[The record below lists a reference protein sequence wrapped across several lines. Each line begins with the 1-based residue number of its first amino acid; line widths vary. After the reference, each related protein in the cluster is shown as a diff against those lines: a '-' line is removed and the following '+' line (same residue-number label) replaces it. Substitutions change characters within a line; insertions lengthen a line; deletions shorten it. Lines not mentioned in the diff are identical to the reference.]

1 MKTLT
6 ARALVAALA
15 LTAFMAFNSS
25 AEARG
30 GNGMGG
36 GYGYGQNMSALTQ
49 EQQDKLRALQENHW
63 KRMSPIQDKMRT
75 LNAELNL
82 EYTKAE
88 PDTKK
93 ITTISQELGTLQ
105 GQMRL
110 AKLELDKEMKA
121 SGLPAWGRGMGGG
134 MGGGMGHGGMG
145 GGLGHGGMG
154 QGGMGGGMGRGG
166 MGGGDCPRY

>member
-15 LTAFMAFNSS
+15 LTAIMAFSGN
-25 AEARG
+25 AEARP

-36 GYGYGQNMSALTQ
+36 GNGHNQNMPALTQ
-49 EQQDKLRALQENHW
+49 EQQDKLRAIQENHW

-75 LNAELNL
+75 LHAELNL

-121 SGLPAWGRGMGGG
+121 SGLPAWGRGMGHGG
-134 MGGGMGHGGMG
+134 MGGGMGHGGKG
-145 GGLGHGGMG
+145 GGMG
-154 QGGMGGGMGRGG
+154 HGGMGGGMGRGG

>member
-1 MKTLT
+1 MKTLA

-15 LTAFMAFNSS
+15 LTAFMAFSGN
-25 AEARG
+25 AEARR

-36 GYGYGQNMSALTQ
+36 GYGQSQNMPALTQ
-49 EQQDKLRALQENHW
+49 EQQDKLQAIQENHW

-75 LNAELNL
+75 LHAELNL
-82 EYTKAE
+82 EYTKAD

-93 ITTISQELGTLQ
+93 VTAISQELGTLQ

-110 AKLELDKEMKA
+110 ARLELDKEMKA
-121 SGLPAWGRGMGGG
+121 SGLPAWGRGG

-145 GGLGHGGMG
+145 GGMGHG
-154 QGGMGGGMGRGG
+154 GRGG
-166 MGGGDCPRY
+166 MGDCPRN